1 MTNRQPHIKSVWT
14 DRQAWEIIG
23 PAVRGCH
30 AGGLRFEVCGGLRR
44 KRDRVGLVHIAVENL
59 PRFDEGV
66 RKLIEAGR
74 WKPDHVFRCTQK
86 DVREAK
92 IYEYVIERLRVL
104 VFHTHP
110 SHWGAML
117 IHLTGNTVFNRML
130 RGEAKSQLM
139 RLNQYGLYFHGEIIA
154 GKTEQQIFFALG
166 LEYVYPEHRE
176 VDGRFRFRP
185 SRGMTGGLR

>member
-1 MTNRQPHIKSVWT
+1 MTNRKPYVQNVFT

-23 PAVRGCH
+23 PAIRGCQK
-30 AGGLRFEVCGGLRR
+30 GGLPFEVCGALRR
-44 KRDRVGLVHIAVENL
+44 KRDRVGLVHIAVEDL
-59 PRFDEGV
+59 PRFHAGV
-66 RKLIEAGR
+66 TSLIKAGR
-74 WKPDHVFRCTQK
+74 WTPDQVFTCTQK

-92 IYEYVIERLRVL
+92 IYEYIIDRLRVL
-104 VFHTHP
+104 IFHTHR
-110 SHWGAML
+110 SHWGSML

-154 GKTEQQIFFALG
+154 GKTEQQVFFALG

-185 SRGMTGGLR
+185 SSAMIGGFK